1 MRNSVFPQMHF
12 TYHSITEIAYVC
24 HLYLQRHF
32 LMQGTQKIQTAYT
45 TIDTDAQAY
54 IASMLELHHET
65 KQLRENLRKQHRIW
79 MDFYA
84 TIFRVSFY
92 LSMHM
97 HARSMAET

>member
-1 MRNSVFPQMHF
+1 MCHVHFQMHF
-12 TYHSITEIAYVC
+12 LV
-24 HLYLQRHF
+24 
-32 LMQGTQKIQTAYT
+32 QGTQKIQTAYT

-54 IASMLELHHET
+54 IASMLELHHES

-84 TIFRVSFY
+84 TIFRVSSY

-97 HARSMAET
+97 HASSMVET